1 MAINN
6 SQNTQ
11 EWLLIYGQV
20 QFVGNKLIFV
30 HHYVNADV
38 LSGYSVDWM
47 PYYTNHMNT
56 DAHHYAN
63 ADVLASY
70 SPDWRSY
77 YTHHSSM
84 DAHHYVSVDVLSG

>member
-38 LSGYSVDWM
+38 LSGYSVD
-47 PYYTNHMNT
+47 
-56 DAHHYAN
+56 
-63 ADVLASY
+63 
-70 SPDWRSY
+70 
-77 YTHHSSM
+77 
-84 DAHHYVSVDVLSG
+84 